1 MALDRAGPSEVSR
14 ARIDQSV
21 VEPLMAPLVVI
32 VLDVLADDSP
42 KVAFAERDHLS
53 DAL

>member
-1 MALDRAGPSEVSR
+1 MV
-14 ARIDQSV
+14 
-21 VEPLMAPLVVI
+21 PLAVI

-42 KVAFAERDHLS
+42 KVAFADRNHLA